1 MKIYNSVSFVCHVPE
16 FAVKDNG
23 INTMAT
29 IRESNDSKDEL
40 VIIVIW
46 DLRSPYNVSE

>member
-29 IRESNDSKDEL
+29 KGKVTTVKMN
-40 VIIVIW
+40 
-46 DLRSPYNVSE
+46 